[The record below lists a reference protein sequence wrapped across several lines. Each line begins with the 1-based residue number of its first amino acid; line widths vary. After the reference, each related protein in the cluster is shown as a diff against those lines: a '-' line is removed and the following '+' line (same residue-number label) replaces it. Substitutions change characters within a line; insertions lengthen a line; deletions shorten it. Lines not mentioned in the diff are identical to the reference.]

1 MTSLA
6 SDAMASDAAR
16 GTLRQRAGAGALGAL
31 SWLACRLPEGLLVAL
46 AEATGELW
54 YRAAPGRAAVARRNL
69 QRVSEWL
76 AREQVGPAR
85 ARQAATDPVALER
98 LVRAAFRHQ
107 ARYYL
112 EVARTP
118 VMTAAYVRERMIV
131 ETPGVVDQAFAGD
144 RPVIFVEAHFG
155 AIEMPGVY
163 LADRTGRTPV
173 APMETVDDPPLQR
186 YFVRTRG
193 ALGVRIVGLRD
204 ARRELLAAIR
214 RGDPVGLVADRDV
227 AGGGMPTQLFG
238 AEARLPIG
246 PALLAVETG
255 AAIYLAA
262 IRRTGLGRYAGRLIE
277 VPVPADGPRR
287 ERIAGALAAE
297 ARAFEQ
303 AIADA
308 PEQWWAVFFPIWT
321 DLEPSGRRTESAA

>member
-6 SDAMASDAAR
+6 SDAMAGSAR
-16 GTLRQRAGAGALGAL
+16 GTLRQRTGAGALATL
-31 SWLACRLPEGLLVAL
+31 SWLACRLPERPLVAL
-46 AEATGELW
+46 AEAAGELW

-69 QRVSEWL
+69 QRISQWL
-76 AREQVGPAR
+76 EDEQLGPAQ
-85 ARQAATDPVALER
+85 ARRAATNPAALEQ
-98 LVRAAFRHQ
+98 LVRAAFRHL

-118 VMTAAYVRERMIV
+118 AMTAAYVREHMVI
-131 ETPGVVDQAFAGD
+131 ETPEAVEQAFAGD

-193 ALGVRIVGLRD
+193 ALGVRIVGLRE
-204 ARRELLAAIR
+204 ARRELLAGIR
-214 RGDPVGLVADRDV
+214 RGDPVGLVADRDLT
-227 AGGGMPTQLFG
+227 GGGMPARLFG
-238 AEARLPIG
+238 AETRLPIG

-255 AAIYLAA
+255 AAMYLAA
-262 IRRTGLGRYAGRLIE
+262 IRRVGVGRYAGRLIE
-277 VPVPADGPRR
+277 VPVPAQGPRR

-297 ARAFEQ
+297 AHAFEQ
-303 AIADA
+303 AIAEA
-308 PEQWWAVFFPIWT
+308 PEQWWAVFFPIWP
-321 DLEPSGRRTESAA
+321 DLEPSSGRTEDGA

>member
-6 SDAMASDAAR
+6 SDAMAGDAAR
-16 GTLRQRAGAGALGAL
+16 GTLRQRAGAGALAAL
-31 SWLACRLPEGLLVAL
+31 SWLACHLPERPLVAL
-46 AEATGELW
+46 ADAAGELW
-54 YRAAPGRAAVARRNL
+54 YRARPGRAAVARRNL

-76 AREQVGPAR
+76 AREDVGPAR
-85 ARQAATDPVALER
+85 ARQAATDPAALER

-118 VMTAAYVRERMIV
+118 AMTPAYVREHLII
-131 ETPGVVDQAFAGD
+131 ETPETVEQAFAGD

-155 AIEMPGVY
+155 AIELPGVY
-163 LADRTGRTPV
+163 LAERTGKTPV

-186 YFVRTRG
+186 YFVRTRA
-193 ALGVRIVGLRD
+193 ALGVRIVGLRE

-227 AGGGMPTQLFG
+227 AGGGMPTRLFG

-255 AAIYLAA
+255 AAVYLAA
-262 IRRTGLGRYAGRLIE
+262 IRRLGVGRYAARLIE

-308 PEQWWAVFFPIWT
+308 PEQWWAVFFPIWA
-321 DLEPSGRRTESAA
+321 DLEPAAGRSERGA